1 MNALIAMDG
10 NSFFM
15 VKSIFEIKKIVN
27 EYRDELRRHNIRI
40 TKVILYGSYAKGR
53 PGPYSDIDLVVV
65 SPDLARFAPLRRQ
78 ELLAE
83 LTMNIDAPLEVIGY
97 TPKEFKKSNHTIFG
111 QIIQETGKLLH

>member
-1 MNALIAMDG
+1 
-10 NSFFM
+10 M
-15 VKSIFEIKKIVN
+15 VKSISEIRKLVR
-27 EYRDELRRHNIRI
+27 EYKEELRRHNIHI
-40 TKVILYGSYAKGR
+40 TKAILYGSYAKGH
-53 PGPYSDIDLVVV
+53 PKPYSDIDLVVV
-65 SPDLARFAPLRRQ
+65 SPDLARFPLLRRQ